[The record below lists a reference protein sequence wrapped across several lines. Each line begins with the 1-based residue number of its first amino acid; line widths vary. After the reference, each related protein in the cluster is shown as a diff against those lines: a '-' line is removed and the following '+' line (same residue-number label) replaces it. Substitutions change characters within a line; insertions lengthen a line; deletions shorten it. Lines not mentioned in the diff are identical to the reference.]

1 MERRDAVSDILEI
14 DPSSNVE
21 DAKVMVA
28 VDRFGKSTLVVAW
41 RIGGSEAKD

>member
-1 MERRDAVSDILEI
+1 LEI

-21 DAKVMVA
+21 DAKVMEAVEGVA